1 MPGKT
6 NLGGYSSIVDVT
18 CKVVQDGDGVYK
30 LRDSIR
36 HINKG
41 EKVTVQDVI
50 QAAWGFTFDFNDA
63 NFEPFTEVEKAWKD
77 EKATR
82 FLTKL
87 RFVGIDA
94 DKFFEQQAKRQKDYC
109 EDFGEHRSKDI
120 ALAVFIS
127 TEGGTT
133 TIDGVD
139 VYNASEHFMCI
150 FWLCIQGRV
159 QFFYHDA
166 LQPVKTRVYMLQP
179 SSKILKLEVYPS
191 TVVDMK
197 TDIVQRY
204 KRNYAEAP
212 KEVIDWLGSLRYN
225 GHNSCPFDVALLSL
239 LSTFHAGILCKTGV
253 IAIPGN
259 EEGTARDEVTSA
271 QNFLIR
277 LHSRRGLCLNLNA
290 ARTYLIKW
298 MQTYHVASCATL
310 GADGKSAV
318 PAAKFQ
324 AGRMLDSRCTLQS
337 LLESA
342 AGTKI
347 QHLMAVGSTPKE
359 MRLVASKSLAWL
371 KAVWEA

>member
-1 MPGKT
+1 M
-6 NLGGYSSIVDVT
+6 T
-18 CKVVQDGDGVYK
+18 CKVVQAGDGVYK

-41 EKVTVQDVI
+41 EKVTVQKVI

-63 NFEPFTEVEKAWKD
+63 EFEPFTEVDQAWKND
-77 EKATR
+77 NAST
-82 FLTKL
+82 FITKL
-87 RFVGIDA
+87 CFNGIDA
-94 DKFFEQQAKRQKDYC
+94 DKFFEHQAKRQKDYS
-109 EDFGEHRSKDI
+109 EDRSKHI
-120 ALAVFIS
+120 ALAVFVAK
-127 TEGGTT
+127 EGGKT

-139 VYNASEHFMCI
+139 FYNASEHFMCV

-166 LQPVKTRVYMLQP
+166 LQPFKDRVRMLKP
-179 SSKILKLEVYPS
+179 NLRILQREVYPS

-197 TDIVQRY
+197 ADIVQQY
-204 KRNYAEAP
+204 KRNYAEGP
-212 KEVIDWLGSLRYN
+212 KDVIKWLGSLEYN
-225 GHNSCPFDVALLSL
+225 GHNSCPFDVALLAL

-259 EEGTARDEVTSA
+259 EDSTARDEVTSA
-271 QNFLIR
+271 QSFLIR
-277 LHSRRGLCLNLNA
+277 LHSRRGICLNLNA

-298 MQTYHVASCATL
+298 MQKYHVASCATL

-324 AGRMLDSRCTLQS
+324 EGRMLDSRCTLQS